1 MMSDHNNGRIG
12 FLGEQLA
19 VQHLQ
24 ATGYTVVTRNWRFRL
39 GEIDIVAQQGE
50 TLVFVEVR
58 ARHDETTENAF
69 ASITPAKRE
78 KMIRAAYAYADAH
91 KLPDDTP
98 WRIDVIAVAFPKGKH
113 PLIEHAEDALGW

>member
-1 MMSDHNNGRIG
+1 MSNRNNQRIG

-19 VQHLQ
+19 AQHLQ
-24 ATGYTVVTRNWRFRL
+24 SHGYTIIERNWRFTL

-58 ARHDETTENAF
+58 ARQDENTENAF
-69 ASITPAKRE
+69 ASITPAKRR
-78 KMIRAAYAYADAH
+78 KMLRAAYAYASAH
-91 KLPDDTP
+91 NLPDNAL
-98 WRIDVIAVAFPKGKH
+98 WRIDVIAVAFPRGKH